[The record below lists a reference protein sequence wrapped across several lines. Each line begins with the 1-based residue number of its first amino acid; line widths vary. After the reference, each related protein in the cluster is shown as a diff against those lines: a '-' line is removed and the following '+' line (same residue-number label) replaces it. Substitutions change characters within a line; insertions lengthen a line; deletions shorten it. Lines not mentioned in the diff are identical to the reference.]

1 MIQGKRKRARASER
15 EREIERRRAEAK
27 GWLEKAVKSGARFGS
42 LDRGTR
48 EERLSDGGRWPRGG
62 GGGVQSVRGKER
74 RARRCRVTERRE
86 SECHW
91 RCIQPAAKT
100 VLRHLDPLSGRVA
113 RADRECFLDR
123 RIPKLTNCAKRR
135 NRSLDR
141 SIRGRSTVDELVL
154 RPTRAWT
161 KIWQQCEY
169 RGEECKKSS
178 HSKKRCYETFR
189 WPRYDRLIDDENSD
203 GEDDDDDDDST
214 WLILRRYESRRER
227 SPVSFHGLEKSHFT
241 RP

>member
-1 MIQGKRKRARASER
+1 MKFSRNLVYFLGNGCIADTGKEKESASERASERAR

-113 RADRECFLDR
+113 RADRELF
-123 RIPKLTNCAKRR
+123 P
-135 NRSLDR
+135 RSADPQTHELRETTKPLAR
-141 SIRGRSTVDELVL
+141 SIDTRPLDCRRARAAPNARVDKDLATVRV
-154 RPTRAWT
+154 
-161 KIWQQCEY
+161 
-169 RGEECKKSS
+169 
-178 HSKKRCYETFR
+178 
-189 WPRYDRLIDDENSD
+189 
-203 GEDDDDDDDST
+203 
-214 WLILRRYESRRER
+214 SRRGVQKKFAFEETM
-227 SPVSFHGLEKSHFT
+227 L
-241 RP
+241 